1 MHLPDFYVRGEIMK
15 KDKDENGRIKLML
28 IINPHSGKR
37 KLNFSTGKIAD
48 IFDKGNME
56 IAAYFTSPE
65 YNADYIV
72 KKHIGECDI
81 VGCCGG
87 DGTISETIS
96 GIMQSD
102 IKKPLGCIPMGT
114 TNDLARSLKLNTNS
128 VKAAKTIAA
137 GELSPF
143 DIGSFNDKYF
153 VYIASFGAFTEV
165 SYATPQKAKNIFGRL
180 AYMFGAVK
188 YLHKIKSH
196 HVKIITDDRS
206 CEGDYIFGAVTNS
219 TSVAGVFKFDN
230 DDVDFADGKFEVLL
244 IKRPKNIMNALG
256 TVLSMFN
263 KSYKHDNIIFFHA
276 SEIVITSE
284 ESLDWA
290 VDGEH
295 RNDGK
300 SINIRN
306 NHCAIDIIMKKHGK
320 H

>member
-1 MHLPDFYVRGEIMK
+1 MK
-15 KDKDENGRIKLML
+15 RDKAENERIKLMM

-37 KLNFSTGKIAD
+37 KLSFSTGKIAD
-48 IFDKGNME
+48 IFDKKNIE
-56 IAAYFTSPE
+56 IAAYFTSPD
-65 YNADYIV
+65 YNADYLV
-72 KKHIGECDI
+72 KKHIGEYDVI
-81 VGCCGG
+81 GCCGG

-96 GIMQSD
+96 GMMQSD

-114 TNDLARSLKLNTNS
+114 TNDLARSLNLHTKPI
-128 VKAAKTIAA
+128 KAAKTIAA
-137 GELSPF
+137 GESSPF

-188 YLHKIKSH
+188 YLHKIKSYH
-196 HVKIITDDRS
+196 AKIITDNRS

-219 TSVAGVFKFDN
+219 TSVAGLFKFDN
-230 DDVDFADGKFEVLL
+230 DMVDFADGKFEVML
-244 IKRPKNIMNALG
+244 IKRPKNILNALA
-256 TVLSMFN
+256 TVLSMLN

-276 SEIVITSE
+276 SEIDITSE
-284 ESLDWA
+284 EPLDWA

-295 RNDGK
+295 RNEGT
-300 SINIRN
+300 SINIKN
-306 NHCAIDIIMKKHGK
+306 NRCAIDIIMRKHGR